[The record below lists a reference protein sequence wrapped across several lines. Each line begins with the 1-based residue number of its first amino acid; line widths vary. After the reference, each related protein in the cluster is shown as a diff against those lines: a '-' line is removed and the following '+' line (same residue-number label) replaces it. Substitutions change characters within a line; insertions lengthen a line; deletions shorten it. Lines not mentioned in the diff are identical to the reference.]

1 MNIKTGKP
9 DHIEDYLVQLHT
21 GQWFGWSDPKN
32 KVYAN
37 LIIHDDSK
45 TKPTEQECNDGL
57 AKLQGEYSKGYV
69 SLRKNAYP
77 EIGDQLDMLWHS
89 IDESPELKQKYFK
102 FYEAIKAVKAKYP
115 K

>member
-1 MNIKTGKP
+1 MKKYLNGKEVEMTSQE
-9 DHIEDYLVQLHT
+9 IVELED
-21 GQWFGWSDPKN
+21 
-32 KVYAN
+32 
-37 LIIHDDSK
+37 
-45 TKPTEQECNDGL
+45 
-57 AKLQGEYSKGYV
+57 
-69 SLRKNAYP
+69 LRKQCLIDNPVLTNDKTINEQAPYINQRRNAYP